1 MRHFR
6 YSRYIL
12 LIPIVVLAFA
22 ALACNVSFGNP
33 SINPIP
39 SQIFQPNPATNP
51 TEIVITAQPLPTELA
66 QIVPTQAPLNVPASI
81 NEEQSLLVALYK
93 RVNPSVVN
101 ITIFSNATGQ
111 GAQGQ
116 VVPMAEGS
124 GFVFDNDRHI
134 VTNAHVVQGADQI
147 EVTFADGTI
156 AEAKLVGSDLN
167 SDLAVVQVD
176 QLPAGVG
183 PLPLLTDMNALSV
196 GQTVVALGN
205 PFGLNGTLTEGI
217 ISALGRDIPAL
228 TQYTIPQSIQTD
240 AAINPGNS
248 GGPLL
253 NLEGRVIGVNAQIET
268 GGTTNANT
276 GVGFAIPASIVEK
289 TVPQLIK
296 TGHMQWAWL
305 GVTGPSGG
313 LDPLQAQAM
322 KLPANTRGAYISTVT
337 SGGPADQAGM
347 QGSTGTAT
355 VNNRRVEIGGDTV
368 IAINGQQIKSFDDML
383 VYIAMQ
389 TTPNQTVKMTILRNG
404 KQQDLSLKLGVR
416 PEELNQQQQPV
427 NPFQP

>member
-1 MRHFR
+1 MQHSR
-6 YSRYIL
+6 YSLYKL
-12 LIPIVVLAFA
+12 LIPIAVIALTT
-22 ALACNVSFGNP
+22 LACGISFGNQ
-33 SINPIP
+33 SLNPVP
-39 SQIFQPNPATNP
+39 TLFAQQVPQQA
-51 TEIVITAQPLPTELA
+51 TEIVMTAQPLPTQPA
-66 QIVPTQAPLNVPASI
+66 QIVPTQAPLPIPASI
-81 NEEQSLLVALYK
+81 NDEQSLLVALYK
-93 RVNPSVVN
+93 RINPSVVN
-101 ITIFSNATGQ
+101 ITIYGSATAQ
-111 GAQGQ
+111 GSQGQ
-116 VVPMAEGS
+116 VVPLAEGS
-124 GFVFDNDRHI
+124 GFVYDNDRHI

-147 EVTFADGTI
+147 EVTFEDGAI
-156 AEAKLVGSDLN
+156 SEAKLVGSDLN

-176 QLPAGVG
+176 RIPAGVG

-205 PFGLNGTLTEGI
+205 PFGLNGTLTKGI

-289 TVPQLIK
+289 TVPTLIK
-296 TGHMQWAWL
+296 TGHMQWSWL
-305 GVTGPSGG
+305 GVSGG
-313 LDPLQAQAM
+313 TLNPLQAQAM
-322 KLPANTRGAYISTVT
+322 KLPANTQGAYISTVT
-337 SGGPADQAGM
+337 TGGPADQAGM
-347 QGSTGTAT
+347 QPSTGNAT
-355 VNNRRVEIGGDTV
+355 VNNRVVEIGGDII
-368 IAINGQQIKSFDDML
+368 IAINGQQIKSFDDL
-383 VYIAMQ
+383 LIYVAMQ
-389 TTPNQTVKMTILRNG
+389 TTPGQTAKVTILRNG

-416 PEELNQQQQPV
+416 PEELNQQQQQQ